1 LFGEKAGNTQPA
13 VALLPRSRYS
23 IRVLRISLLGT
34 FQLER
39 DGSPIHLPTRKVE
52 ALLAYLALHPTS
64 HTREKLAT
72 LFWGDVPDA
81 QARASLRNALPALRK
96 QLGEEVLIVDR
107 ETVQLNPNAS
117 VWIDVAEFKA
127 QAATVQRAAIP
138 DPTAVNIAL
147 YRGELLAGFNEEW
160 NEWVLPERE
169 ALQTLYINTALR
181 LCQQLRA
188 QGNFHHTIQLAEN
201 IIAIDSTVETAYQQL
216 MTSSIALGEHDAALK
231 YYDRCVRIL
240 HDDLGVEPSHDT
252 KTLYEQIRRTQA
264 SRPASLTLTN
274 LPIPITSFIGREREI
289 ETIKQLL
296 NPSSQSGARLVTLT
310 GPGGAGKTRLAIQV
324 TGDLAQSAP
333 ERICWIE
340 LAALTDPALV
350 AATTAKTLGLHE
362 LPGQPI
368 IETLVDHL
376 RSRPMLLVLDNC
388 EHLILPSA
396 QLVNALLQACPQL
409 QVLCTSREVL
419 GLTGEIVYPVPSLT
433 INEEAVQLF
442 VERATAA
449 VPAFRLTD
457 QNTSLATRICQQLD
471 GIPLAIELAA
481 ARVKVLPVE
490 QIAERLADRFNL
502 LTGGS
507 RAALPRH
514 QTLRAAIDWSYDLL
528 TEDEQVFFRQASV
541 FPGGFSL
548 EAIETIAGSPVL
560 DTLTRL
566 VDKSLILAEGGRY
579 HLLETIRQY
588 AADKLWLA
596 GEEATVKRQLL
607 KWIAGLAEQAG
618 LELQG
623 PKQNEWFDRLETEH
637 DNIRAALSNAV
648 EGAGPAIEQ
657 ALNICGALWFFWGSR
672 GYLTEAR
679 ERLAKLLAH
688 PEAAAHTPARARAL
702 LAAGGLAIRQSDYLT
717 ARPLFTG
724 SLALW
729 REIGDPAGIASAL
742 HYCGWAANALGDF
755 TNARLAYEES
765 LAIRR
770 GLGSEHIREV
780 ADSLVN
786 LGMLAF
792 CEKDYASAH
801 AFQKE
806 GLNLQRASGELWNLT
821 YSLFQLG
828 ITEVAL
834 KNYDNANT
842 LLNDGIASAQTLKDQ
857 VILPYLLEAFACL
870 AAARGEHQR
879 AARLFGAAEAR
890 REIVHTPMPPQWQ
903 RYCAGIITE
912 MQSFSET
919 EVASAWAEGRAM
931 SLESAIAYATRQST
945 ILRAS

>member
-1 LFGEKAGNTQPA
+1 VLFCRVVEEAGNAST
-13 VALLPRSRYS
+13 VASPPRSRYS

-39 DGSPIHLPTRKVE
+39 DGIAIHLPTRKVE
-52 ALLAYLALHPTS
+52 SLLAYFALHPTQ

-96 QLGEEVLIVDR
+96 QLGDEVLIVDR
-107 ETVQLNPNAS
+107 ETIQLNPNAP
-117 VWIDVAEFKA
+117 VWIDVTEFKA
-127 QAATVQRAAIP
+127 QAATVKTASIP
-138 DPTAVNIAL
+138 DPAAINLAL
-147 YRGELLAGFNEEW
+147 YRGELLPGFNEEW

-188 QGNFHHTIQLAEN
+188 QGNFHHVIQLAEN
-201 IIAIDSTVETAYQQL
+201 IIAIDPTVETAYQQL
-216 MTSSIALGEHDAALK
+216 IASSIALGERDSAIK
-231 YYDRCVRIL
+231 YYERCIRIL
-240 HDDLGVEPSHDT
+240 NDELGVEPSHDT
-252 KTLYEQIRRTQA
+252 KTLYEQIRRMETA
-264 SRPASLTLTN
+264 HPALTRTN
-274 LPIPITSFIGREREI
+274 LPVPITSFIGRERDI

-296 NPSSQSGARLVTLT
+296 NPSSQSGARLLTLT
-310 GPGGAGKTRLAIQV
+310 GPGGAGKTRLAIRV

-333 ERICWIE
+333 ERVCWIE

-350 AATTAKTLGLHE
+350 ATTTAKTLGLRE

-376 RSRPMLLVLDNC
+376 RLRQMLLILDNC

-396 QLVNALLQACPQL
+396 QLVNALLQACPEL

-419 GLTGEIVYPVPSLT
+419 GLTGEVIYPVPSLT
-433 INEEAVQLF
+433 IDEEAVRLF

-449 VPAFRLTD
+449 APAFRLTD
-457 QNTSLATRICQQLD
+457 QNTPIVTRICQQLD

-548 EAIETIAGSPVL
+548 EALEAITDPTFPAL
-560 DTLTRL
+560 DTLARL
-566 VDKSLILAEGGRY
+566 IDKSLVLAEDGRY

-588 AADKLWLA
+588 AADKLWLSGTETEA
-596 GEEATVKRQLL
+596 KQRLLTWAASLTQRGE
-607 KWIAGLAEQAG
+607 
-618 LELQG
+618 LEMQTA
-623 PKQNEWFDRLETEH
+623 KQTEWFDLFQKEH
-637 DNIRAALSNAV
+637 HNFRAALNYAV
-648 EGAGPAIEQ
+648 EGAGQGIELG
-657 ALNICGALWFFWGSR
+657 LNICGALWFFWGSR
-672 GYLTEAR
+672 GYITEAR
-679 ERLAKLLAH
+679 ARLSNLLAH
-688 PEAAAHTPARARAL
+688 PQAASRTASRARAV
-702 LAAGGLAIRQSDYLT
+702 LAAGGLAIRQADYLS
-717 ARPLFTG
+717 ARPLLAE
-724 SLALW
+724 SLDIW
-729 REIGDPAGIASAL
+729 REVNDPAGIATAL
-742 HYCGWAANALGDF
+742 HYCGWAANGLGNF
-755 TNARLAYEES
+755 ESARLAYEES

-770 GLGSEHIREV
+770 QLGPAHLREV
-780 ADSLVN
+780 ADSLIN

-792 CEKDYASAH
+792 T
-801 AFQKE
+801 QKE
-806 GLNLQRASGELWNLT
+806 FATALSLQQEGITLQRQSGELWGLA
-821 YSLFQLG
+821 YSLYQLG
-828 ITEVAL
+828 VTYMAL
-834 KNYDNANT
+834 GHYDQAHSS
-842 LLNDGIASAQTLKDQ
+842 LRDGIAIAQTLKDQ
-857 VILPYLLEAFACL
+857 LIIPYILEAFACL
-870 AAARGEHQR
+870 AASTHNTDR

-890 REIVHTPMPPQWQ
+890 REAIGTPIPPQWQ

-912 MQSFSET
+912 MRAASET
-919 EVASAWAEGRAM
+919 EFTIAWAEGRAM
-931 SLESAIAYATRQST
+931 SLEAAIAYATSDH
-945 ILRAS
+945 L